1 MPVSL
6 SLERELATQTE
17 PLNVSVISD
26 SPVENTTYV
35 LWRALADNIT
45 PDPFNL
51 TADTTSGDPTITA
64 ADLSGLR
71 VGDAIAGTNITGTV
85 LAVDTSVNPNTAT
98 LNANATA
105 TGSDSLTV
113 TPPSYDLALLSLK
126 LNLLPSGDNKKIDAS
141 LEIRTFDGTD
151 SADTN
156 GDTKDNAVGN
166 LVQTIPLSIPIDSI
180 LTAARVA
187 RS

>member
-17 PLNVSVISD
+17 ALNVSVISD
-26 SPVENTTYV
+26 APVENTTYV

-45 PDPFNL
+45 PAPFNL
-51 TADTTSGDPTITA
+51 TADTTSGDPTIAA
-64 ADLSGLR
+64 ADLSSLR

-85 LAVDTSVNPNTAT
+85 LSIDTSVNPNTAT
-98 LNANATA
+98 LDANASD
-105 TGSDSLTV
+105 TGSESLTV
-113 TPPSYDLALLSLK
+113 TPPAYDLALLSLK
-126 LNLLPSGDNKKIDAS
+126 LNLAPSIDSKQIAAT

-151 SADTN
+151 SADTDAD
-156 GDTKDNAVGN
+156 GKDNAVGN
-166 LVQTIPLSIPIDSI
+166 PVQTISMSIPIDSI
-180 LTAARVA
+180 LSAARVA